1 MAQIE
6 GGFEQP
12 SSWLRLFEVTQKL
25 EVRNMIIDIH
35 HGAFIMVGIV
45 AKEKCII
52 SRSWVG
58 KMEAG
63 ILHVSSGGGPFEIA

>member
-1 MAQIE
+1 MKI
-6 GGFEQP
+6 G
-12 SSWLRLFEVTQKL
+12 
-25 EVRNMIIDIH
+25 IH

-52 SRSWVG
+52 RRGWVG

-63 ILHVSSGGGPFEIA
+63 ILHVSSDGGPFEIA